1 MISINL
7 IRRVIGTDT
16 VSNHAEDFS
25 AIVTQQRDESAKHA
39 RRMSSLSSEPI
50 DWIND

>member
-7 IRRVIGTDT
+7 IRRVIGTST
-16 VSNHAEDFS
+16 VSNHAEDYS
-25 AIVTQQRDESAKHA
+25 VCVTQQRDELAKHL